1 MKCLLVAL
9 LPVLCSALTGNHV
22 TVSIGGS
29 TYQHGVKVDHPA
41 QIQTPAYS
49 APAPVH
55 HAPPPAVYHTP
66 TTYHT
71 QAPVYPTAAPV
82 YPKPATYHT
91 TAPVYH
97 TPTAVYHKPATVYH
111 KQATVY
117 PKPATV
123 YHKPVTVYHKPATVY
138 HQPTPQYH
146 TPKQNCSVVDEVIK
160 AKVCTPAFET
170 KCTTVDVTVKAI
182 VDKEQCQDI
191 TRTVCTTADE
201 VIENNICVYSY
212 EKQSEKTVATTV
224 AVTYAKECTNQKV
237 TVCQPSQGYSHQSYG
252 QQYCKE
258 DYQKT
263 CYNVPKVT
271 PVEKKVSVV
280 FPSPVKS
287 CSDKPITIPR
297 VSCEDLI
304 ENKCITVP
312 DVKDEIKKVEKCEVS
327 LAEPSCQEVSLTL
340 PKQVCTDLVY
350 GHAQELTAHQYHAK
364 VL

>member
-1 MKCLLVAL
+1 M
-9 LPVLCSALTGNHV
+9 
-22 TVSIGGS
+22 
-29 TYQHGVKVDHPA
+29 
-41 QIQTPAYS
+41 
-49 APAPVH
+49 
-55 HAPPPAVYHTP
+55 
-66 TTYHT
+66 
-71 QAPVYPTAAPV
+71 
-82 YPKPATYHT
+82 
-91 TAPVYH
+91 
-97 TPTAVYHKPATVYH
+97 YHKPAPQY
-111 KQATVY
+111 QAT
-117 PKPATV
+117 
-123 YHKPVTVYHKPATVY
+123 
-138 HQPTPQYH
+138 
-146 TPKQNCSVVDEVIK
+146 KQNCSVIDEVVK
-160 AKVCTPAFET
+160 AKVCTPVFES
-170 KCTTVDVTVKAI
+170 KCTSVDVTVKAI

-271 PVEKKVSVV
+271 PVDKKVSVV

-312 DVKDEIKKVEKCEVS
+312 DVKDEIKKVEKCNVS

>member
-1 MKCLLVAL
+1 MGENMECLLVAL
-9 LPVLCSALTGNHV
+9 LPALCSALTGNRV

-29 TYQHGVKVDHPA
+29 TYQHGVKGDHPA
-41 QIQTPAYS
+41 QVQTPAYS
-49 APAPVH
+49 ASAPVH

-91 TAPVYH
+91 PAT
-97 TPTAVYHKPATVYH
+97 VYHKPATVYH
-111 KQATVY
+111 K
-117 PKPATV
+117 PA
-123 YHKPVTVYHKPATVY
+123 TVYHKPATVY
-138 HQPTPQYH
+138 HQPAPQYH

-170 KCTTVDVTVKAI
+170 KCKTVDVTVKAI

-271 PVEKKVSVV
+271 PVDKKVSVV